1 MQLLSARELEVGELQ
16 ALLDEASHASAQ
28 QQAAD
33 AAALAAQR
41 AALAAAAAAEE
52 ARLRREVQVRRGAA
66 RLESFLVGHT

>member
-1 MQLLSARELEVGELQ
+1 MQLLAARELEVGELQ
-16 ALLDEASHASAQ
+16 ALLDEAGQASAQ

-52 ARLRREVQVRRGAA
+52 ARLRREVQVRSMCVRSK
-66 RLESFLVGHT
+66 LQH